1 MPAESESQS
10 ISSWKERRRQLL
22 QLRKELEGSSSP
34 PLSPSSHHINDYD
47 RATITTS
54 NNTNTTSNS
63 SSSNNSHDQDKDN
76 GQQDYGNKLNKQ
88 DLDILQNVS
97 HDQPSFR
104 TNSKRKSTVTK
115 DHDDDDDDN
124 DDKDEGRTL
133 PSLLDIEKD
142 YVPHVSAAKRMKME
156 REALLRTVISG
167 DAANGQT
174 GAGWNNG
181 NHNHNNNGEEEGYSQ
196 VALDTMTT
204 TKRQTNDNSNNNDG
218 DDDDDDA
225 QTHKQ
230 QNEKDKHDKEEKE
243 HDANTAA
250 KSLLEQAANLKR
262 KLTTAEREQMAQQ
275 QQEQRILKEASKIQ
289 TNALQAASE
298 LAHGVIYTQSLP
310 TSWTVPRYI
319 LQQGEEQWAKIRKNW
334 HILVE
339 GYDCPPP
346 MKSFAEMKLPKPILD
361 YLQVRNIKRP
371 TPIQMQGLPVAL
383 AGRDMVGI
391 AFTGSGKTM
400 TFSIPLVMTAL
411 EEEMRMPLVGGEGPV
426 GIILAPSRELVR
438 QTYELVENLCQALA
452 EGGVPR
458 IRSQL
463 VIGGENA
470 RDQLQPFREE
480 GVHCVVAS
488 PGRLRDFLKKKS
500 ITLDICRYICLDE
513 ADRMLDLGF
522 DEEVGEIMNH
532 FQHQRQTLLFSA
544 TFPKKFQ
551 DFAKQTLVK
560 PIVVNVGRAGAA
572 NLDVIQEVE
581 YVKQEAKIV
590 YLLECLQ
597 KTAPPVIIFCERKGD
612 VDDIHEYLLLKG
624 VEAVS
629 IHGGK
634 DQSERNEAIQLFKE
648 GKNDV
653 LIATDVAAKGL
664 DFADIQHVINF
675 DMPSEIENY
684 VHRIGR
690 TGRCGK
696 TGVATSFINK
706 SCEETTLLDLKHL
719 LKEAH
724 QRIPPVLMI
733 MEDPLENVQRE
744 DGTKG
749 CSFCGGLGHSIVDCP
764 KIDKDA
770 KRVTRKDALASGSG
784 YGGDW

>member
-1 MPAESESQS
+1 MPESTSA
-10 ISSWKERRRQLL
+10 SSSNAAAKWRERRRN
-22 QLRKELEGSSSP
+22 LRKRKQEE
-34 PLSPSSHHINDYD
+34 D
-47 RATITTS
+47 
-54 NNTNTTSNS
+54 
-63 SSSNNSHDQDKDN
+63 
-76 GQQDYGNKLNKQ
+76 DYGLNDTGNDNNNNDDDLVMLAKTMNT
-88 DLDILQNVS
+88 DSLDISNV
-97 HDQPSFR
+97 
-104 TNSKRKSTVTK
+104 NKK
-115 DHDDDDDDN
+115 
-124 DDKDEGRTL
+124 
-133 PSLLDIEKD
+133 
-142 YVPHVSAAKRMKME
+142 YVPHISAAKRLRME
-156 REALLRTVISG
+156 REAALRSAHNSGGHPNISAVNDDDNTSSDEERGRTNANANTTKTEGDGNTNDDDNTEGIKKEENDEAKQEQHENDQNDESNAQSLLAQATALRHALTSSERE
-167 DAANGQT
+167 ALAKK
-174 GAGWNNG
+174 
-181 NHNHNNNGEEEGYSQ
+181 EEE
-196 VALDTMTT
+196 
-204 TKRQTNDNSNNNDG
+204 N
-218 DDDDDDA
+218 
-225 QTHKQ
+225 
-230 QNEKDKHDKEEKE
+230 
-243 HDANTAA
+243 
-250 KSLLEQAANLKR
+250 
-262 KLTTAEREQMAQQ
+262 
-275 QQEQRILKEASKIQ
+275 RILKEASKVQ

-298 LAHGVIYTQSLP
+298 LAQGVVYTESLP
-310 TSWTVPRYI
+310 TSWTCPGHI
-319 LQQGEEQWAKIRKNW
+319 LDQGETAWNKTRKNW

-346 MKSFAEMKLPKPILD
+346 MKSFGDMKFPQPILN
-361 YLQVRNIKRP
+361 YLKGKNIRRP

-400 TFSIPLVMTAL
+400 TFSLPLVMAAL
-411 EEEMRMPLVGGEGPV
+411 EEEIRMPLVGGEGPV

-438 QTYELVENLCQALA
+438 QTFDLVKNLCETLHRN
-452 EGGVPR
+452 GYPKL
-458 IRSQL
+458 RSQL
-463 VIGGENA
+463 VIGGENG
-470 RDQLQPFREE
+470 REQLRPFQEE
-480 GVHCVVAS
+480 GIHCVVAT

-522 DEEVGEIMNH
+522 DEEVGEIMN
-532 FQHQRQTLLFSA
+532 FFKHQRQTLLFSA

-551 DFAKQTLVK
+551 DFAKQTLIK
-560 PIVVNVGRAGAA
+560 PLVVNVGRAGAA

-634 DQSERNEAIQLFKE
+634 DQSERNEAIQLYKD
-648 GKNDV
+648 GKKDV
-653 LIATDVAAKGL
+653 LVATDIAAKGL

-675 DMPSEIENY
+675 DMPTEIENY

-696 TGVATSFINK
+696 TGVATTFINK

-733 MEDPLENVQRE
+733 MDDPMENVERG

-770 KRVTRKDALASGSG
+770 RRVTRKDALASGDG
-784 YGGDW
+784 YGGEI